1 MQCVCAPPV
10 VEATCTASSLCI
22 VWRRGCL
29 GKKCANAEKNVC
41 HPSVGSFPVGKKKKM
56 SFCHPVVSLL
66 FPFPDPFKLLCKKC
80 SLIGVRAC
88 VLPRPRECLCGGL
101 RLVVGRPPWHRAVLL
116 RTRPAAEPRRSP
128 PTPPASRSEIV
139 HRNPLAVPPAPSSSG
154 AAVPAVWRRQRR
166 VSRRAAFLWPFYLGL
181 LCPLSPRGGSD
192 NNN

>member
-1 MQCVCAPPV
+1 MSGDGA
-10 VEATCTASSLCI
+10 A
-22 VWRRGCL
+22 W
-29 GKKCANAEKNVC
+29 EKNVQMRKKM
-41 HPSVGSFPVGKKKKM
+41 SVIRVSGRFPLGKKKKM

-181 LCPLSPRGGSD
+181 LCPLSPRGDSD